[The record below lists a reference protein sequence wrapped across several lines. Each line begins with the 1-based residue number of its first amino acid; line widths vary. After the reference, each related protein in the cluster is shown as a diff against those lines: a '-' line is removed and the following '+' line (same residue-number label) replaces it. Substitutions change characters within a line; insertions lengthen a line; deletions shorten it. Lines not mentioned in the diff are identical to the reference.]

1 MVRKIL
7 TKFEV
12 NRSSTSEENWGRG
25 GGENPPS
32 LKSDTADPNSE
43 VEIGLKDW
51 WVNFHPLLFFQNSIS
66 WKEGKA
72 LVFCDFYYYHQTNF
86 SWKFNRN
93 CSYHSEDFKIV
104 FVNIN
109 YFYQFLDFLTFLVA
123 SKLIMSSYNR
133 WCHDFFFLQPTSNN
147 LFNNCIKLSWYWICS
162 SWNMIGNSIKMR

>member
-1 MVRKIL
+1 MVCKIPSL
-7 TKFEV
+7 KWIGVVLLKKT
-12 NRSSTSEENWGRG
+12 
-25 GGENPPS
+25 GGEREGGIPP

-51 WVNFHPLLFFQNSIS
+51 WVNFHPLLFFQNCIS

-72 LVFCDFYYYHQTNF
+72 LVFCDFYYYHETNF

-123 SKLIMSSYNR
+123 SKLIMSSCNR
-133 WCHDFFFLQPTSNN
+133 WCHDFFSFN
-147 LFNNCIKLSWYWICS
+147 LLPIIYSTIV
-162 SWNMIGNSIKMR
+162 